1 MAERVRQKES
11 SRWRREKMD
20 EDKFE
25 ILKMAVRDWKK
36 QNQSRPD

>member
-1 MAERVRQKES
+1 MAESVRQKES
-11 SRWRREKMD
+11 SGWRREKVD

-36 QNQSRPD
+36 QNQSMLD